1 MKTKKLII
9 ITVSKSSVPKDVG
22 NSLKHEIDSII
33 KRNQFLVEHT
43 IKNEITLLLFKYKRG
58 NDIYEHE
65 KQWNEGILQICS

>member
-9 ITVSKSSVPKDVG
+9 ITVSKSSVPKGVG

-43 IKNEITLLLFKYKRG
+43 IKNEITLLLFKYNRG
-58 NDIYEHE
+58 NDIYEHK
-65 KQWNEGILQICS
+65 KQWNEGTLQICS